1 MMDVVAKSV
10 DYCLGSKGAPF
21 DVAQVVSKV
30 FTNKYRYIGDKVW
43 EYYHAED
50 GIWESDKNLEKV
62 YSAISIDVCQVFMD
76 RAQYWQ
82 DQSQTTDI
90 SAKIDCQIRS
100 QKILEICLKLKKEPF
115 IKSVL
120 KEARAFLS
128 VD

>member
-1 MMDVVAKSV
+1 MDDVAKSV
-10 DYCLGSKGAPF
+10 DYCLGSKGSPF
-21 DVAQVVSKV
+21 DVAHVVSKV
-30 FTNKYRYIGDKVW
+30 FVNKYRYVGDKVW
-43 EYYHAED
+43 EYFD
-50 GIWESDKNLEKV
+50 VDLGQWEVDKNLEKV

-100 QKILEICLKLKKEPF
+100 QKILEVCLKLKKDPF

-128 VD
+128 ID